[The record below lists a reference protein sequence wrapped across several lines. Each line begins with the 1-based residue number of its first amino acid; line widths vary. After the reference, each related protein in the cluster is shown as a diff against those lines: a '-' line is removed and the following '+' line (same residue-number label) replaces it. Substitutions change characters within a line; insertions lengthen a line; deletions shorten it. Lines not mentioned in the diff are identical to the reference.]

1 MKALQNITDEAKVLV
16 TNLWEQE
23 VTKLNNMNDLFNTW
37 MTLEGNPVMQRY
49 SSPGEVDKYSSVT
62 KYVYMTF
69 SRTWDNELGRYVTP
83 SVYDEQVARKMFWGD
98 KDLSYRSQTLRM
110 MLSDK
115 WEVRYGEEF
124 IASNMYKLERALAK
138 HLTNDMTAT
147 NIKVYHGGDGA
158 EVTAD
163 VDGMR
168 FKTFGTLCGGYVQC
182 LHYRYRS
189 SLK

>member
-1 MKALQNITDEAKVLV
+1 MNALQDITDEAKVLV

-23 VTKLNNMNDLFNTW
+23 LAKLNNMSTEYNTW
-37 MTLEGNPVMQRY
+37 ISIDGNPVMNGY
-49 SSPGEVDKYSSVT
+49 SNHTEIDNYFSIN

-69 SRTWDNELGRYVTP
+69 HRIYHRELGVYVAP
-83 SVYDEQVARKMFWGD
+83 SNFNAEIARREFNDNKS
-98 KDLSYRSQTLRM
+98 LSYYTQMLRM
-110 MLSDK
+110 MLRDK
-115 WEVRYGEEF
+115 WEVGYGEDF

-138 HLTNDMTAT
+138 HLNNDMSAT
-147 NIKVYHGGDGA
+147 NIKVSRGNDGA

-163 VDGMR
+163 VDGMV
-168 FKTFGTLCGGYVQC
+168 FKTFGTLCGGYIQC